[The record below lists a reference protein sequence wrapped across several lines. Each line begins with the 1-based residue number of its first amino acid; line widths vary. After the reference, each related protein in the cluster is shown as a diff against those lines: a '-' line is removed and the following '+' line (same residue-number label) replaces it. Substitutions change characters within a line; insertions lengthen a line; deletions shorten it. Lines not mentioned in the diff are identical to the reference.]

1 VAGLT
6 LSGIGKVYD
15 DGTRAVQDL
24 NVDVADGEFLVFV
37 GPSGCGKTTA
47 LRMVAGLETVTEG
60 ELRIGDRVVNSVPPR
75 DRDVAMVFQS
85 YALYPHLSVRDNI
98 AFGLKLRKMA
108 KPEIR
113 KRVEHAAQV
122 LGLTEYLD
130 RKPRNLSGGQRQRVA
145 MGRAIVREP
154 QVFLM
159 DEPLSNLD
167 AKLRVQMRTEIVRI
181 QRDLAV
187 TTVYVTHDQTEAM
200 TLGHRVAVMKQG
212 VLQQIAPPQELYDR
226 PVNIFVAGFI
236 GSPAMNLMMGTVT
249 STDGELAVTLGS
261 QSVRLPASLLQ
272 TRPAL
277 RNYLD
282 QPVVVG
288 VRPEDLDDAAIN
300 SDAMGSDVGRPGDGA
315 AVLHAVAD
323 LIEPLGSDLIV
334 HLSIDAEPVQ
344 GNDDIDELAKD
355 AGDPP
360 GAGQSAAQRTSTT
373 LVARFNPRSAA
384 VLGEPLTVR
393 IDTERLHYFDP
404 GTGLGVWTA
413 EPEQRP
419 SSNSREDTE

>member
-1 VAGLT
+1 MAGLT
-6 LSGIGKVYD
+6 LSGIGKVYA
-15 DGTRAVQDL
+15 DGTRAVEDL
-24 NVDVADGEFLVFV
+24 NVQVEDGEFLVFV

-47 LRMVAGLETVTEG
+47 LRMIAGLEVISEG

-98 AFGLKLRKMA
+98 AFGLKLRKMP

-113 KRVEHAAQV
+113 KRVEQAAQV

-167 AKLRVQMRTEIVRI
+167 AKLRVQMRTEIARI

-200 TLGHRVAVMKQG
+200 TLGDRVAVMKKG
-212 VLQQIAPPQELYDR
+212 ALQQIAPPQELYDR
-226 PVNIFVAGFI
+226 PANIFVAGFI
-236 GSPAMNLMMGTVT
+236 GSPAMNLMTGTLHR
-249 STDGELAVTLGS
+249 TDAGEFQLQLGS
-261 QSVRLPASLLQ
+261 QTVLLPAAVI
-272 TRPAL
+272 TARPAL
-277 RNYLD
+277 SDYVDR
-282 QPVVVG
+282 PVVVG
-288 VRPEDLDDAAIN
+288 VRPEDMDDATLH
-300 SDAMGSDVGRPGDGA
+300 PGAEGTT
-315 AVLHAVAD
+315 LRSVAD

-334 HLSIDAEPVQ
+334 HLAVDAEPVR
-344 GNDDIDELAKD
+344 GNDDIEELAKD
-355 AGDPP
+355 LGQPEP
-360 GAGQSAAQRTSTT
+360 GIASAFSTT
-373 LVARFNPRSAA
+373 LVARFNPRSTVTA
-384 VLGEPLTVR
+384 GQPIDVR
-393 IDTERLHYFDP
+393 IDTERLHYFDQR
-404 GTGLGVWTA
+404 TGLGIWAV
-413 EPEQRP
+413 EPGTLDQFRL
-419 SSNSREDTE
+419 

>member
-1 VAGLT
+1 MAGLT

-15 DGTRAVQDL
+15 DGTRAVRDL
-24 NVDVADGEFLVFV
+24 NVDVQDGEFLVFV

-60 ELRIGDRVVNSVPPR
+60 QLRIGERLVNSVPPR

-113 KRVEHAAQV
+113 KRVEHAADV
-122 LGLTEYLD
+122 LGLTDYLD

-167 AKLRVQMRTEIVRI
+167 AKLRVQMRTEIARI

-236 GSPAMNLMMGTVT
+236 GSPAMNLMMGTV
-249 STDGELAVTLGS
+249 SRKGDELVLQLGS
-261 QSVRLPASLLQ
+261 QTVRLPESVLQ
-272 TRPAL
+272 SRPAL
-277 RNYLD
+277 ADYLN

-288 VRPEDLDDAAIN
+288 VRPEDLDDAAV
-300 SDAMGSDVGRPGDGA
+300 GSNAVGSYAVRPDDSRP
-315 AVLHAVAD
+315 VMHAVAD

-344 GNDDIDELAKD
+344 SNDDLTELAKD
-355 AGDPP
+355 VGHPDAGTP
-360 GAGQSAAQRTSTT
+360 QSSDSSTT
-373 LVARFNPRSAA
+373 LVARFNPRSTVAIGDA
-384 VLGEPLTVR
+384 VNVR
-393 IDTERLHYFDP
+393 VDAERLHYFDP

-413 EPEQRP
+413 EPSHGSAQL
-419 SSNSREDTE
+419 